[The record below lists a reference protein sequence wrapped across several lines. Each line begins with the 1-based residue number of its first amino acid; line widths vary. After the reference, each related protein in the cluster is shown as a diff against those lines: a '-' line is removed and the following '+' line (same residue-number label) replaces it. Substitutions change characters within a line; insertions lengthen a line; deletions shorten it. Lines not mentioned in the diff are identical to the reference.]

1 MEYFCKMID
10 FHANKLTQIIPQI
23 MQLAQQIITSEQLP
37 ENVRCKAIN
46 IFNSICSSTKKLRNS
61 LSGEIQQFMLTVLL
75 PRLRLE
81 SSSYQEWM

>member
-1 MEYFCKMID
+1 MQYFCKMID
-10 FHANKLTQIIPQI
+10 FHANKLGQLIPQI

-61 LSGEIQQFMLTVLL
+61 LPGEIQ
-75 PRLRLE
+75 
-81 SSSYQEWM
+81 